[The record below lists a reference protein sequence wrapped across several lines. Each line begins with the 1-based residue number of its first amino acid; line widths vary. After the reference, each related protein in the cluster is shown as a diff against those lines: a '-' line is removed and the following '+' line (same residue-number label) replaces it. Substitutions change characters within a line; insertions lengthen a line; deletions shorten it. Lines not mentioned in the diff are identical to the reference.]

1 MNHPPSVDAVR
12 RRVIER
18 EPRLGELAPGLLS
31 GISRLALR
39 PGSADEVAEE
49 AVGWGLDLL
58 REPPEERLSSLTV
71 LLASEL
77 YGLPAS
83 DLAVAG
89 DPARELSGF
98 FQNHGAERVWLCRGQ
113 KLTLADGRRLA
124 DVLSEAG
131 LEVIPFGTTNRCLA
145 RELAEGWTESD
156 GAVWAASGSFR
167 LTGFVEHLGIA
178 ELAQLAKQTGRPAA
192 VLLDDWLDRAPD
204 LVGLSAFIIPADGAG
219 FAVGPVE
226 VRPPSSEASQKLFY
240 LLREQ
245 LLGIIDKIGEG
256 KKPLK

>member
-12 RRVIER
+12 RRVIQR
-18 EPRLGELAPGLLS
+18 EPRLGKLAPGLLS

-58 REPPEERLSSLTV
+58 GEPPEERLSTLTV

-77 YGLPAS
+77 YGLPPT

-89 DPARELSGF
+89 DPARELGGF
-98 FQNHGAERVWLCRGQ
+98 FKMHGTERVWLCRGQ
-113 KLTLADGRRLA
+113 KLTLADDRRLA
-124 DVLSEAG
+124 DVLTEAG
-131 LEVIPFGTTNRCLA
+131 LEVTPFGTTNRCLV

-178 ELAQLAKQTGRPAA
+178 ELAQLGIETGRPAA
-192 VLLDDWLDRAPD
+192 VLLDDWLDKAP
-204 LVGLSAFIIPADGAG
+204 GLDGLPAFIIPAGGAG
-219 FAVGPVE
+219 FVVGADVIQ
-226 VRPPSSEASQKLFY
+226 RPSHEGLRPLFG
-240 LLREQ
+240 LLRDRLQ
-245 LLGIIDKIGEG
+245 GER
-256 KKPLK
+256 K

>member
-12 RRVIER
+12 RRAVER
-18 EPRLGELAPGLLS
+18 ESRLGELAPGLLS
-31 GISRLALR
+31 GICRLALR
-39 PGSADEVAEE
+39 PGSVDEVAEE
-49 AVGWGLDLL
+49 AVEWGLDLL
-58 REPPEERLSSLTV
+58 REPPEARLSTLTV

-77 YGLPAS
+77 YGLPS
-83 DLAVAG
+83 TDLAVAG
-89 DPARELSGF
+89 DPAHELGGF
-98 FQNHGAERVWLCRGQ
+98 FQNRGTDRVWLCRGQ

-124 DVLSEAG
+124 DVLSEMG

-145 RELAEGWTESD
+145 RELDRGWCNGD

-167 LTGFVEHLGIA
+167 LTGFVEHLCIA

-204 LVGLSAFIIPADGAG
+204 LVGLPAFIIPSDGAG
-219 FAVGPVE
+219 CAVGAVD
-226 VRPPSSEASQKLFY
+226 VRPPSREASQKLFY

-245 LLGIIDKIGEG
+245 LLGAIDKQNQ
-256 KKPLK
+256 